1 MPFINRF
8 GGGGGED
15 VTAEVTAQVALLTEM
30 EEALV
35 GKASGAN
42 ATAADLLENKTAY
55 VGKTLIHGTLEDTTA
70 EEAEY
75 TTLATQ
81 LTEILEDFGGGE

>member
-15 VTAEVTAQVALLTEM
+15 VTAEVTAQVELLEDIT
-30 EEALV
+30 EALI
-35 GKASGAN
+35 GKATGAN

-55 VGKTLIHGTLEDTTA
+55 VGQTLITGTLEDTTA

-75 TTLATQ
+75 TTLAAQ
-81 LTEILEDFGGGE
+81 LTEALEGFGGD

>member
-15 VTAEVTAQVALLTEM
+15 VTAEVTAQIELLNQM
-30 EEALV
+30 EESLV

-42 ATAADLLENKTAY
+42 ATAADLLQGKKAY
-55 VGKTLIHGTLEDTTA
+55 VGKVLITGTLEDTTA
-70 EEAEY
+70 EEQEY
-75 TTLATQ
+75 TSLIEQ
-81 LTEILEDFGGGE
+81 LNAALEGFGGE